1 MKKTDKFNKN
11 KVIWATL
18 PAKVQAQIRIHAC
31 KRQNEGQG
39 YDSATNRW
47 RLCRV
52 TRDNCHVFFNPM
64 TAYRVKP
71 NPLVLIEVEGGVAY
85 VTKCPRGVDV
95 RIIDHDNEGHQ

>member
-1 MKKTDKFNKN
+1 
-11 KVIWATL
+11 
-18 PAKVQAQIRIHAC
+18 
-31 KRQNEGQG
+31 
-39 YDSATNRW
+39 
-47 RLCRV
+47 
-52 TRDNCHVFFNPM
+52 M